1 MTKTRIQEWMSGDKL
16 RGEKVRKW
24 YPFLGMLV
32 GMVFLYILAG
42 YGAAKQQHK
51 LTDVKKEM
59 LDAKYKYMTISA
71 ELVKTTRQSYIADE
85 LKARGSQLRESTTA
99 PVLIGN

>member
-42 YGAAKQQHK
+42 YGEELNHYFLSVLKI
-51 LTDVKKEM
+51 DM
-59 LDAKYKYMTISA
+59 LDAIYNYLTISA
-71 ELVKTTRQSYIADE
+71 ELVKTTKQSYIAAA
-85 LKARGSQLRESTTA
+85 LKARGSKLRESTTA

>member
-1 MTKTRIQEWMSGDKL
+1 MANKTLQEWMSGEKL
-16 RGEKVRKW
+16 RSDSFRKW

-85 LKARGSQLRESTTA
+85 LKARGSKLRENTTA
-99 PVLIGN
+99 PVRIN